1 MTRGVGIAK
10 RGFGKALSR
19 TGYSGGGSA
28 LSEAADPKDMS
39 EGHEGMESLK
49 EEARET
55 KLEKEG
61 YEETKA
67 GKMIKAAKKG
77 VEKVSKKM
85 QDHYKENVKFV
96 TPSPKLGKVKEA
108 PEPSDE
114 MDEYFT
120 KETRVGKNQFKVER
134 VKKSD
139 DEIGYRRSKKAK
151 GGQAKVSKVMR
162 EFGKGKLHSGKKGP
176 VVKSRKQAIAI
187 ALSEAGMSK
196 KKK

>member
-19 TGYSGGGSA
+19 IGYSEGGSA

-39 EGHEGMESLK
+39 EEHEGMESLK

-134 VKKSD
+134 VKK
-139 DEIGYRRSKKAK
+139 AK

>member
-19 TGYSGGGSA
+19 TGYSSGG
-28 LSEAADPKDMS
+28 EVMDDMS
-39 EGHEGMESLK
+39 EMHEGAESVA

-55 KLEKEG
+55 KLEKKG
-61 YEETKA
+61 YEETKS
-67 GKMIKAAKKG
+67 GKMIKAAKEGIK
-77 VEKVSKKM
+77 KVSETAKK
-85 QDHYKENVKFV
+85 NVKFV
-96 TPSPKLGKVKEA
+96 TPAPIKET

-151 GGQAKVSKVMR
+151 GGQAKVSKVMK

>member
-19 TGYSGGGSA
+19 TGYSAGG
-28 LSEAADPKDMS
+28 EVMEDMS
-39 EGHEGMESLK
+39 EGHESMESLK

-96 TPSPKLGKVKEA
+96 TPTPSTYKKFNEDMKEA
-108 PEPSDE
+108 VEKSDIRKK
-114 MDEYFT
+114 T
-120 KETRVGKNQFKVER
+120 KEYQER
-134 VKKSD
+134 L
-139 DEIGYRRSKKAK
+139 GKAK
-151 GGQAKVSKVMR
+151 GGQAKVSKVMK

-187 ALSEAGMSK
+187 AHRNSRRKRFFRSSGK
-196 KKK
+196 

>member
-1 MTRGVGIAK
+1 MAGFGIQK
-10 RGFGKALSR
+10 RGTSPLLVKRKKFSA
-19 TGYSGGGSA
+19 GS
-28 LSEAADPKDMS
+28 SDPESAEDMS
-39 EGHEGMESLK
+39 EIHEGAESAA
-49 EEARET
+49 EEAKET

-67 GKMIKAAKKG
+67 GKMVKAVKKG
-77 VEKVSKKM
+77 VEKVTKKVS
-85 QDHYKENVKFV
+85 DRVKENVKFV
-96 TPSPKLGKVKEA
+96 TPSTVKKFDENIKEA
-108 PEPSDE
+108 EEKSNIRKK
-114 MDEYFT
+114 T
-120 KETRVGKNQFKVER
+120 KEYQER
-134 VKKSD
+134 L
-139 DEIGYRRSKKAK
+139 GKAK

>member
-1 MTRGVGIAK
+1 
-10 RGFGKALSR
+10 
-19 TGYSGGGSA
+19 
-28 LSEAADPKDMS
+28 MS
-39 EGHEGMESLK
+39 ECMRNAESLK

-108 PEPSDE
+108 PEPSEDLKE
-114 MDEYFT
+114 LNEPEY
-120 KETRVGKNQFKVER
+120 
-134 VKKSD
+134 
-139 DEIGYRRSKKAK
+139 SKKNLL
-151 GGQAKVSKVMR
+151 VD
-162 EFGKGKLHSGKKGP
+162 
-176 VVKSRKQAIAI
+176 
-187 ALSEAGMSK
+187 
-196 KKK
+196 

>member
-1 MTRGVGIAK
+1 MAGLGIQKRGVRIA
-10 RGFGKALSR
+10 RVLKAE
-19 TGYSGGGSA
+19 GGSIKGV
-28 LSEAADPKDMS
+28 EDMS
-39 EGHEGMESLK
+39 SMHEGAESAA

-61 YEETKA
+61 YKETKA
-67 GKMIKAAKKG
+67 GKMVKDAVEGAKAGVKKLARTPFDAAETI
-77 VEKVSKKM
+77 VEKIAPSSYKKYK
-85 QDHYKENVKFV
+85 QDIKDAEE
-96 TPSPKLGKVKEA
+96 KLNIRKK
-108 PEPSDE
+108 
-114 MDEYFT
+114 T
-120 KETRVGKNQFKVER
+120 KEYQER
-134 VKKSD
+134 L
-139 DEIGYRRSKKAK
+139 GKAK

>member
-1 MTRGVGIAK
+1 MAGLGCQKRGVRIA
-10 RGFGKALSR
+10 RVMKAE
-19 TGYSGGGSA
+19 GG
-28 LSEAADPKDMS
+28 EAAEDMS
-39 EGHEGMESLK
+39 AIHEAMEPEM

-61 YEETKA
+61 YKETKA
-67 GKMIKAAKKG
+67 GKMIKSAKRG

-96 TPSPKLGKVKEA
+96 TPSPKLGEVKDLVDAAE
-108 PEPSDE
+108 
-114 MDEYFT
+114 
-120 KETRVGKNQFKVER
+120 KI
-134 VKKSD
+134 VKRL
-139 DEIGYRRSKKAK
+139 GKAK

-187 ALSEAGMSK
+187 ALSEAGKSK
-196 KKK
+196 KK

>member
-1 MTRGVGIAK
+1 MAGLGCQKRGVRIARVMK
-10 RGFGKALSR
+10 SE
-19 TGYSGGGSA
+19 GGSA
-28 LSEAADPKDMS
+28 AKDMS
-39 EGHEGMESLK
+39 SMHEEAESPK
-49 EEARET
+49 EEAKET

-61 YEETKA
+61 YKETKA

-96 TPSPKLGKVKEA
+96 TPSPKLGKVKET

-134 VKKSD
+134 VKK
-139 DEIGYRRSKKAK
+139 AK
-151 GGQAKVSKVMR
+151 GGRPGLWANINARKKAGTSRSK
-162 EFGKGKLHSGKKGP
+162 
-176 VVKSRKQAIAI
+176 
-187 ALSEAGMSK
+187 SESTISPKAYANMKAGFPK